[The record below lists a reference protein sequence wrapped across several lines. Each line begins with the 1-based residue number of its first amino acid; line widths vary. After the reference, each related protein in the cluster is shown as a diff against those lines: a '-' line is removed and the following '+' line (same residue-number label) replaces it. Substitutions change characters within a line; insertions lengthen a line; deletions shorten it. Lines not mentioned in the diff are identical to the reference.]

1 LETVMMR
8 RIFKGSLYTML
19 GFFGIFF
26 FAMILGAGFP
36 NGSTAYSLGIGL
48 AAAVVCSSPIV
59 MLTALITGIGT
70 LVERNSGSSTKYKN
84 KRKNDFLADF
94 DQNPRRLQHIMSQLS
109 PDDRAYLQEELAN
122 RRLGVSNDGE
132 LISLDDLLDDD
143 SDNDYNS
150 LFTG

>member
-1 LETVMMR
+1 MMR

-36 NGSTAYSLGIGL
+36 DGTTAYSIGIGL

-70 LVERNSGSSTKYKN
+70 LVERNSGSSS

-132 LISLDDLLDDD
+132 LILLDDD
-143 SDNDYNS
+143 SDDDYNS